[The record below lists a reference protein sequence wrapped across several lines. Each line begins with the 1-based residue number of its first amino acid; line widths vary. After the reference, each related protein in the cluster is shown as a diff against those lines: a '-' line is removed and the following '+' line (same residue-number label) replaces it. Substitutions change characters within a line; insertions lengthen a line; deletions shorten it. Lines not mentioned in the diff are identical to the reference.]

1 MKFIKFL
8 PNGSISEEVLSQGIH
23 YIDVALNEVP
33 LFIRKDR
40 CIPLAQPAE
49 CVDMIDTKHLTMIG
63 YKGAEYIFY
72 DDDGVHK
79 DYENPENYR
88 TLRM

>member
-1 MKFIKFL
+1 
-8 PNGSISEEVLSQGIH
+8 
-23 YIDVALNEVP
+23 
-33 LFIRKDR
+33 
-40 CIPLAQPAE
+40 
-49 CVDMIDTKHLTMIG
+49 MIDTKHLTMIG